1 MSDMNFAH
9 SAQSVANS
17 NETTIRT
24 TEISVTLG
32 YMLDALRDIAN
43 TLRRPEPKTPAGDY
57 SWSDGL
63 SFRALGIVL
72 KHRMSSH
79 EEVFSRGGLG
89 YLKGLEGCGS
99 GTVDEIFDRAL
110 ECEHALC
117 AIRQPKEANTLRQP
131 KEAPATPPVLTGPS
145 PVIVDVG
152 CEIEYLFER
161 PSKTTLLFRVPCD
174 FSVAE
179 KVFGDFAGS
188 RGVSLEEAIKILK
201 EAVASNNQ

>member
-32 YMLDALRDIAN
+32 YMLDALRDI
-43 TLRRPEPKTPAGDY
+43 
-57 SWSDGL
+57 
-63 SFRALGIVL
+63 
-72 KHRMSSH
+72 
-79 EEVFSRGGLG
+79 
-89 YLKGLEGCGS
+89 
-99 GTVDEIFDRAL
+99 
-110 ECEHALC
+110 
-117 AIRQPKEANTLRQP
+117 ANTLRQP